1 MVLPALNEEE
11 AIGKVIDEIPVEE
24 LESKGYQTEII
35 VVNNGSTDKT
45 AEIAAA
51 QGAIVID
58 EPNRGKGRA
67 IRTGFGA
74 VSGDFVFMLDS
85 DFTYPAGYITQMV
98 ELLEGGY
105 DVVIGSRL
113 NGSVEQG
120 AIKRFNLIGNHL
132 LAFLAN
138 MLYGTRVSDLCTG
151 FWGFKVDVLRSLNL
165 DAVGFELEANMLIEV
180 AKHKYRVGEVPIQ
193 YRRRATISKLGSI
206 RAGWRIGWKLIAS
219 RFAQNI
225 GRSECSDKNIRIK

>member
-11 AIGKVIDEIPVEE
+11 AIGKVLDEIPVEE
-24 LESKGYQTEII
+24 LEAKGYQTEII
-35 VVNNGSTDKT
+35 VVDNGSTDKT

-51 QGAIVID
+51 QGARVIS
-58 EPNRGKGRA
+58 EPNRGKGLA

-98 ELLEGGY
+98 DLLESGY
-105 DVVIGSRL
+105 DVVLGSRL
-113 NGSVEQG
+113 NGAVEHG
-120 AIKRFNLIGNHL
+120 AMKRLNLIGNHL

-138 MLYGTRVSDLCTG
+138 LLYGTRVSDLCTG
-151 FWGFKVDVLRSLNL
+151 LWGFKIEVLRSLNL

-180 AKHKYRVGEVPIQ
+180 AKRKYRVGEIPIQ
-193 YRRRATISKLGSI
+193 YRKRATASKLGSI
-206 RAGWRIGWKLIAS
+206 KSGWRIGRKLIVS
-219 RFAQNI
+219 RF
-225 GRSECSDKNIRIK
+225 

>member
-1 MVLPALNEEE
+1 MKKVSVVLPALNEEE
-11 AIGKVIDEIPVEE
+11 VVGRVIDEIPIKE
-24 LESKGYQTEII
+24 LESKGYETEII
-35 VVNNGSTDKT
+35 VVNNGSSDKT

-51 QGAIVID
+51 HGARVIE
-58 EPNRGKGRA
+58 EPSRGKGRA

-98 ELLEGGY
+98 ELLDGGY

-113 NGSVEQG
+113 NGSVEHG
-120 AIKRFNLIGNHL
+120 AMKRLNLVGNHL

-138 MLYGTRVSDLCTG
+138 LLYGTRVSDLCTG
-151 FWGFKVDVLRSLNL
+151 FWGFKVEVLRSLNI

-180 AKHKYRVGEVPIQ
+180 AKRGYKIGEVPIQ
-193 YRRRATISKLGSI
+193 YRRRATASKLGSI
-206 RAGWRIGWKLIAS
+206 KAGYGIGKMLVRKRFS
-219 RFAQNI
+219 R
-225 GRSECSDKNIRIK
+225 S

>member
-1 MVLPALNEEE
+1 MKKVSVVLPALNEEE

-24 LESKGYQTEII
+24 LEAKGYQVEII
-35 VVNNGSTDKT
+35 VVDNGSTDKT

-51 QGAIVID
+51 QGAKVIS

-67 IRTGFGA
+67 IRTGFGT

-98 ELLEGGY
+98 DLLEGGC
-105 DVVIGSRL
+105 DVVLGSRL
-113 NGSVEQG
+113 KGSVEHG
-120 AIKRFNLIGNHL
+120 AMKRLNLLGNHL

-138 MLYGTRVSDLCTG
+138 LLYGTRISDLCTG
-151 FWGFKVDVLRSLNL
+151 FWGFKVEVVRSLKL

-180 AKHKYRVGEVPIQ
+180 AKRGYKISEVPIQ
-193 YRRRATISKLGSI
+193 YRKRATASKLGSI
-206 RAGWRIGWKLIAS
+206 RAGWG
-219 RFAQNI
+219 I
-225 GRSECSDKNIRIK
+225 GRTIVRKRFSRS

>member
-1 MVLPALNEEE
+1 MKKVSVVLPALNEEE

-24 LESKGYQTEII
+24 LEAKGYQVEII
-35 VVNNGSTDKT
+35 VVDNGSTDKT

-51 QGAIVID
+51 QGAKVIS

-67 IRTGFGA
+67 IRTGFGT

-98 ELLEGGY
+98 DLLEGGC
-105 DVVIGSRL
+105 DVVLGSRL
-113 NGSVEQG
+113 NGAVEHG
-120 AIKRFNLIGNHL
+120 AMKRLNLIGNHL

-138 MLYGTRVSDLCTG
+138 LLYGTRISDLCTG
-151 FWGFKVDVLRSLNL
+151 LWGFKVEVVRSLNL

-180 AKHKYRVGEVPIQ
+180 AKRGYKISEVPIQ
-193 YRRRATISKLGSI
+193 YRKRATASKLGSI
-206 RAGWRIGWKLIAS
+206 RAGWGIGKTIVRKRFS
-219 RFAQNI
+219 R
-225 GRSECSDKNIRIK
+225 S

>member
-1 MVLPALNEEE
+1 MKKVSVVLPALNEEE

-35 VVNNGSTDKT
+35 VVDNGSTDKT

-51 QGAIVID
+51 HGAIVID

-74 VSGDFVFMLDS
+74 VSGEFVFMLDS

-98 ELLEGGY
+98 DLLEGGY
-105 DVVIGSRL
+105 DVVLGSRL
-113 NGSVEQG
+113 NGAVEHG
-120 AIKRFNLIGNHL
+120 AMKRLNLIGNHL

-138 MLYGTRVSDLCTG
+138 LLYGTRVSDLCTG
-151 FWGFKVDVLRSLNL
+151 LWGFKINVLRSLNL
-165 DAVGFELEANMLIEV
+165 DAIGFELEANMLIEV

-193 YRRRATISKLGSI
+193 YRRRATASKLGSV
-206 RAGWRIGWKLIAS
+206 RAGYGIGKMLVRKRFS
-219 RFAQNI
+219 R
-225 GRSECSDKNIRIK
+225 S

>member
-1 MVLPALNEEE
+1 VKKISVVLPALNEEE
-11 AIGKVIDEIPVEE
+11 AIGKVLDEIPVEE
-24 LESKGYQTEII
+24 LEAKGYQVEII
-35 VVNNGSTDKT
+35 VVDNGSTDKT
-45 AEIAAA
+45 AKIAAA
-51 QGAIVID
+51 HGAKVIS

-67 IRTGFGA
+67 IRTGFGS

-98 ELLEGGY
+98 GVLESGY

-113 NGSVEQG
+113 NGAVEHG

-151 FWGFKVDVLRSLNL
+151 FWGFKVKVLRSLNL

-180 AKHKYRVGEVPIQ
+180 SKQKYRIGEVPIL
-193 YRRRATISKLGSI
+193 YRRRATASKLGSVK
-206 RAGWRIGWKLIAS
+206 AGWMIGKTLMRK
-219 RFAQNI
+219 RF
-225 GRSECSDKNIRIK
+225 G

>member
-24 LESKGYQTEII
+24 LEAKGYQTEII
-35 VVNNGSTDKT
+35 VVDNGSTDKT
-45 AEIAAA
+45 AEISAA
-51 QGAIVID
+51 QGAKVIS

-67 IRTGFGA
+67 IRTGFGT

-98 ELLEGGY
+98 ELLDGEY

-120 AIKRFNLIGNHL
+120 AIKRFNLVGNHL
-132 LAFLAN
+132 LAFLVN
-138 MLYGTRVSDLCTG
+138 VLYGTRVSDLCTG

-193 YRRRATISKLGSI
+193 YRRRATASKLGSL
-206 RAGWRIGWKLIAS
+206 RAGYSIGKTIVRK
-219 RFAQNI
+219 RF
-225 GRSECSDKNIRIK
+225 GRS

>member
-1 MVLPALNEEE
+1 MKKVSVVLPALNEEE

-24 LESKGYQTEII
+24 LEAKGYQTEII
-35 VVNNGSTDKT
+35 VVDNGSTDKT

-51 QGAIVID
+51 QGAKVIS

-67 IRTGFGA
+67 IRTGIGS
-74 VSGDFVFMLDS
+74 VRGDFVFMLDS

-98 ELLEGGY
+98 ELLEEGY

-120 AIKRFNLIGNHL
+120 AIKRFNLVGNHL

-193 YRRRATISKLGSI
+193 YRRRATASKLGSI
-206 RAGWRIGWKLIAS
+206 RAGWGIAS
-219 RFAQNI
+219 TIVKKRF
-225 GRSECSDKNIRIK
+225 G

>member
-1 MVLPALNEEE
+1 MKKVSVVLPALNEEE
-11 AIGKVIDEIPVEE
+11 TIGKVIDEIPVEE
-24 LESKGYQTEII
+24 LEAKGYQIEII
-35 VVNNGSTDKT
+35 VVDNGSTDKT

-51 QGAIVID
+51 QGAKVIS

-67 IRTGFGA
+67 IRTGFGT

-98 ELLEGGY
+98 ELLESGY

-120 AIKRFNLIGNHL
+120 AIKRFNLVGNHL

-165 DAVGFELEANMLIEV
+165 DAVGFELEANMLVEV
-180 AKHKYRVGEVPIQ
+180 ARHKYHVGEVPIQ
-193 YRRRATISKLGSI
+193 YRRRATASKLGSI
-206 RAGWRIGWKLIAS
+206 KAGWMIGKTIVKK
-219 RFAQNI
+219 RF
-225 GRSECSDKNIRIK
+225 SHS

>member
-1 MVLPALNEEE
+1 VKKVSVVLPALNEEE

-35 VVNNGSTDKT
+35 VVDNGSTDKT

-67 IRTGFGA
+67 IRTGFEA
-74 VSGDFVFMLDS
+74 VSGEFVFMLDS

-98 ELLEGGY
+98 GLLESGY
-105 DVVIGSRL
+105 DVVLGSRL
-113 NGSVEQG
+113 NGAVEHG
-120 AIKRFNLIGNHL
+120 AMKRLNLVGNHL

-138 MLYGTRVSDLCTG
+138 LLYGTRVSDLCTG
-151 FWGFKVDVLRSLNL
+151 LWGFKVEVVRSLNL

-193 YRRRATISKLGSI
+193 YRRRATASKLGSI
-206 RAGWRIGWKLIAS
+206 RAGWGIGKTIVRKRFS
-219 RFAQNI
+219 R
-225 GRSECSDKNIRIK
+225 S

>member
-1 MVLPALNEEE
+1 VKKVSVVLPALNEEE
-11 AIGKVIDEIPVEE
+11 AIGKVIEEIPVEE
-24 LESKGYQTEII
+24 LKSKGYQTEII

-51 QGAIVID
+51 HGAKVIN

-98 ELLEGGY
+98 ELLERGY
-105 DVVIGSRL
+105 DVVLGSRL

-120 AIKRFNLIGNHL
+120 AIKRFNLVGNHL
-132 LAFLAN
+132 LAFLVN

-180 AKHKYRVGEVPIQ
+180 AKHKYRVGEVPIH
-193 YRRRATISKLGSI
+193 YRRRATASKLGSI
-206 RAGWRIGWKLIAS
+206 RAGYGIGKTLVRKRFS
-219 RFAQNI
+219 R
-225 GRSECSDKNIRIK
+225 S

>member
-1 MVLPALNEEE
+1 MKKVSVVLPALNEEE

-45 AEIAAA
+45 AEIATT
-51 QGAIVID
+51 QGATVID

-67 IRTGFGA
+67 IRAGFGA

-98 ELLEGGY
+98 ELLESGY

-120 AIKRFNLIGNHL
+120 AIKRFNLVGNHL

-151 FWGFKVDVLRSLNL
+151 FWGFKVDVLRNLNL
-165 DAVGFELEANMLIEV
+165 DATGFELEANMLIEV
-180 AKHKYRVGEVPIQ
+180 AKHKYRVGELPIQ
-193 YRRRATISKLGSI
+193 YRRRATASKLGAI
-206 RAGWRIGWKLIAS
+206 KAGWRIGRKLIAS
-219 RFAQNI
+219 RF
-225 GRSECSDKNIRIK
+225 

>member
-1 MVLPALNEEE
+1 VKKVSVVLPALNEEE
-11 AIGKVIDEIPVEE
+11 AIGKVIDEIPFEE
-24 LESKGYQTEII
+24 LKSKGYQTEII

-51 QGAIVID
+51 HGAKVLD

-98 ELLEGGY
+98 ELLEEGY
-105 DVVIGSRL
+105 DVVLGSRL

-132 LAFLAN
+132 LAFLVN

-151 FWGFKVDVLRSLNL
+151 FWGFKVEVLRSLNL

-180 AKHKYRVGEVPIQ
+180 ARHKYRVGEVPIH
-193 YRRRATISKLGSI
+193 YRRRATASKLGSI
-206 RAGWRIGWKLIAS
+206 RAGYGIGKTLVRKRFS
-219 RFAQNI
+219 R
-225 GRSECSDKNIRIK
+225 S

>member
-1 MVLPALNEEE
+1 VVLPALNEEE

-24 LESKGYQTEII
+24 LEAKGYQTEII
-35 VVNNGSTDKT
+35 VVDNGSTDKT

-51 QGAIVID
+51 QGAKVIS

-67 IRTGFGA
+67 IRTGFGT

-98 ELLEGGY
+98 ELLDGEY

-120 AIKRFNLIGNHL
+120 AIKRFNLVGNYL

-138 MLYGTRVSDLCTG
+138 LLYGTRVSDLCTG

-180 AKHKYRVGEVPIQ
+180 AKRKYRIGEIPIQ
-193 YRRRATISKLGSI
+193 YRRRATASKLGSI
-206 RAGWRIGWKLIAS
+206 KAGWRIGRKLIAS
-219 RFAQNI
+219 RF
-225 GRSECSDKNIRIK
+225 

>member
-24 LESKGYQTEII
+24 LEAKGYQTEII
-35 VVNNGSTDKT
+35 VVDNGSSDKT

-51 QGAIVID
+51 QGAKVIS

-67 IRTGFGA
+67 IRTGFGT

-98 ELLEGGY
+98 GLLESGY
-105 DVVIGSRL
+105 DVVLGSRL
-113 NGSVEQG
+113 NGSVEHG
-120 AIKRFNLIGNHL
+120 AMKRLNLVGNHL

-138 MLYGTRVSDLCTG
+138 LLYGTRVSDLCTG

-180 AKHKYRVGEVPIQ
+180 AKRKYRIGEIPIQ
-193 YRRRATISKLGSI
+193 YRRRATASKLGSI
-206 RAGWRIGWKLIAS
+206 KAGWRIGRELIAS
-219 RFAQNI
+219 RF
-225 GRSECSDKNIRIK
+225 

>member
-1 MVLPALNEEE
+1 VVLPALNEEE

-35 VVNNGSTDKT
+35 VVDNGSTDKT

-67 IRTGFGA
+67 IRTGFEA
-74 VSGDFVFMLDS
+74 VSGEFVFMLDS

-98 ELLEGGY
+98 GLLESGY

-113 NGSVEQG
+113 NGSVDHG
-120 AIKRFNLIGNHL
+120 AMKQVNLIGNHL

-138 MLYGTRVSDLCTG
+138 VLYGTRVSDLCTG

-193 YRRRATISKLGSI
+193 YRRRATASKLGSI
-206 RAGWRIGWKLIAS
+206 KAGWMIGKTIVKKRFS
-219 RFAQNI
+219 R
-225 GRSECSDKNIRIK
+225 S

>member
-1 MVLPALNEEE
+1 MKKVSVVLPALNEEE
-11 AIGKVIDEIPVEE
+11 TIGKVLDEIPVEE
-24 LESKGYQTEII
+24 LGAKGYQTEII
-35 VVNNGSTDKT
+35 VVDNGSTDKT

-51 QGAIVID
+51 QGAKVIS
-58 EPNRGKGRA
+58 EPTRGKGRA

-105 DVVIGSRL
+105 DVVLGSRL
-113 NGSVEQG
+113 NGAVEHG
-120 AIKRFNLIGNHL
+120 AMKRLNLIGNHL

-138 MLYGTRVSDLCTG
+138 LLYGTRVSDLCTG
-151 FWGFKVDVLRSLNL
+151 LWGFKINVLRSLNI
-165 DAVGFELEANMLIEV
+165 DAIGFELEANMLIEV

-193 YRRRATISKLGSI
+193 YRRRATVSKLGSI
-206 RAGWRIGWKLIAS
+206 KAGWGIGCTLLKK
-219 RFAQNI
+219 RFR
-225 GRSECSDKNIRIK
+225 RS